1 MNHSNKQMNTV
12 KPTIPEVRHNIKAEV
27 QTLFPTANSLNEV
40 VELGNSR
47 LPITN
52 PNELLSLLCMYHN
65 TLLKQVNI
73 K

>member
-1 MNHSNKQMNTV
+1 MNHNNKQMNTV

-52 PNELLSLLCMYHN
+52 TNELLSLLLVYHN